1 MRKRVKIYRQA
12 GYCYRIGGTKELVNK
27 EYLVS
32 RLLEYTTLHKDTYI
46 SYKLSKI
53 YGTDACKYKE
63 YAQKE
68 NKFISLVEM
77 YGGKEQDLISLLAP
91 KTSQERIDLI
101 CGMYANT
108 NIKIPKLRTY
118 LHTLMQLDTL
128 TLADRDLSSIGIMF
142 NQITNKAQIAP
153 ILVDNPLCLNS
164 TDRVNLQY
172 KELGMGLGMG
182 SGVGIGIGIGRPM
195 FKINYKGFYKE
206 LQTIQKTLGITKED
220 SNTISLLES
229 QLERYKKVFSI

>member
-1 MRKRVKIYRQA
+1 MRKRVKIYRQS
-12 GYCYRIGGTKELVNK
+12 GYCYRIGGSKELVNK

-63 YAQKE
+63 YTQKE

-91 KTSQERIDLI
+91 KTPQERIDLI

-128 TLADRDLSSIGIMF
+128 TLAERDLSSIGIMF

-164 TDRVNLQY
+164 TDRVTLQY
-172 KELGMGLGMG
+172 KELGMGMGMG
-182 SGVGIGIGIGRPM
+182 SGIGIGIGKPM

-206 LQTIQKTLGITKED
+206 LKTIQKTLDITKED

>member
-1 MRKRVKIYRQA
+1 M
-12 GYCYRIGGTKELVNK
+12 E
-27 EYLVS
+27 
-32 RLLEYTTLHKDTYI
+32 
-46 SYKLSKI
+46 
-53 YGTDACKYKE
+53 
-63 YAQKE
+63 
-68 NKFISLVEM
+68 
-77 YGGKEQDLISLLAP
+77 GKKQDLISLLAP
-91 KTSQERIDLI
+91 KTPQERIDLI

-128 TLADRDLSSIGIMF
+128 TLAERDLSSIGIMF

-172 KELGMGLGMG
+172 KELGMGMG
-182 SGVGIGIGIGRPM
+182 SGIGIGIGKPM

-206 LQTIQKTLGITKED
+206 LMTIQKTLDITKED